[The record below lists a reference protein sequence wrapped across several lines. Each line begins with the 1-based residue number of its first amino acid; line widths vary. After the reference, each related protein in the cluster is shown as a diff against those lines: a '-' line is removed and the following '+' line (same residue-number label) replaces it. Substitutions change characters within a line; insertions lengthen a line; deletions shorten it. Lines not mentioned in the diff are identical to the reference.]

1 MFMALLPEFV
11 SPPPELAYAKV
22 RTRRLGF
29 IPLHTE
35 KAPKGN
41 SESPWGLHIRSSW
54 KIHFI
59 NPPEV
64 QDQVVS

>member
-1 MFMALLPEFV
+1 MKNPI
-11 SPPPELAYAKV
+11 
-22 RTRRLGF
+22 R
-29 IPLHTE
+29 

-41 SESPWGLHIRSSW
+41 SESPWSLHIGIFW

-64 QDQVVS
+64 QGQVGRLANHLRAGR

>member
-1 MFMALLPEFV
+1 M
-11 SPPPELAYAKV
+11 K
-22 RTRRLGF
+22 
-29 IPLHTE
+29 E

-41 SESPWGLHIRSSW
+41 YDSPWSLHIGTFW

-64 QDQVVS
+64 HGRLFKMLIYG